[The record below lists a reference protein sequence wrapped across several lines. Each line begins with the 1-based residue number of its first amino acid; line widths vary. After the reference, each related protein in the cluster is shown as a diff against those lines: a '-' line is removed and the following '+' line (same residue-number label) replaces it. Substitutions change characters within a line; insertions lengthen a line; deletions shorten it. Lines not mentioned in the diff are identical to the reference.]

1 MCLRGDDR
9 TREVARRKGLW
20 HLAQLRKWTRCRWCM
35 EEVPLAEF
43 SLGRSCGHQ
52 YHNVSRD
59 LELTGWGKMIVM
71 VFVSSAV
78 LLNLAKD
85 VGPRSVGRS
94 ALRGVGKTA

>member
-71 VFVSSAV
+71 VFCFQRCVIE
-78 LLNLAKD
+78 L
-85 VGPRSVGRS
+85 GER
-94 ALRGVGKTA
+94 RGASQRWTFCIEGCR